1 MRPKPH
7 FRFTGIVLLAAIT
20 MAGLAFAKPR
30 PQGSGPQTVHVGGN
44 IKPPVKTKDVKPE
57 YPPVALRERMQGVI
71 ILEVTIGTDGK
82 VKDIKVIRSLPLLAD
97 AAVAAVRGWE
107 YRPTM
112 VDGKAVQVIT
122 TIPVN
127 FALQ

>member
-1 MRPKPH
+1 MRAKPH
-7 FRFTGIVLLAAIT
+7 FRFTVIVILAAIT
-20 MAGLAFAKPR
+20 IAGLALAKPW
-30 PQGSGPQTVHVGGN
+30 PQGSAPQTVHVGGN
-44 IKPPVKTKDVKPE
+44 IKPPVKIKDVKPE

>member
-1 MRPKPH
+1 
-7 FRFTGIVLLAAIT
+7 
-20 MAGLAFAKPR
+20 
-30 PQGSGPQTVHVGGN
+30 
-44 IKPPVKTKDVKPE
+44 
-57 YPPVALRERMQGVI
+57 MQGVI